1 MTSFLIRRLLAAIPT
16 MVLVT
21 LAVFV
26 ILRLSP
32 GGPAVAMLGQQAS
45 PESVAQLNHQLGL
58 DQPLY
63 VQYLTWLGNAL
74 RGDLG
79 RSAFGN
85 QPVSELIAQR
95 VAPTL
100 ELSLLA
106 LVVALVIG
114 LTAGMLAAIRHNTS
128 VDALSSLLAIL
139 GVSTPSFWLAILA
152 VLVFSI
158 DLKWLP
164 ALGYVSPT
172 TDLATNLK
180 DMVLPSATLG
190 VILAAVITRMTRA
203 SMLDTLYQDYVRTA
217 RAKGLQEYSV
227 LLRHAFAN
235 ALIPIVTLLG
245 LQLGGLLSGAVII
258 ESIFSLPG
266 NGQLL
271 VTSIFNRDFPVVQGV
286 VVVIAIVFIVVNLI
300 VDIIYAV
307 IDPRIRLA

>member
-1 MTSFLIRRLLAAIPT
+1 MVAFLIRRLLAAIPT
-16 MVLVT
+16 MLLVT

-45 PESVAQLNHQLGL
+45 PEAVAQLNHQLGL

-63 VQYLTWLGNAL
+63 EQYLTWLGNAL

-95 VAPTL
+95 VTPTL
-100 ELSLLA
+100 ELSVLA

-114 LTAGMLAAIRHNTS
+114 LSAGMLAAIRHNTS

-158 DLKWLP
+158 NLKWLP

-172 TDLATNLK
+172 TDLGANLK
-180 DMVLPSATLG
+180 DMLLPSATLG

-217 RAKGLQEYSV
+217 RAKGLREYSV
-227 LLRHAFAN
+227 LVRHAFAN

-300 VDIIYAV
+300 VDIVYAA